1 MRRPCLLFA
10 ASDLLISICSLAFER
25 VASAVSHLGNMTQ
38 QVRVAFQYATLNVF
52 QSLSR
57 QQTTSQS
64 SSNIQPSSNLIA
76 PATFQAMQQPK
87 SPSVHRTATGSLRST
102 P

>member
-1 MRRPCLLFA
+1 MTP
-10 ASDLLISICSLAFER
+10 ISYLAFER
-25 VASAVSHLGNMTQ
+25 VASAVGHLGNMTQ

-57 QQTTSQS
+57 QQTSQS
-64 SSNIQPSSNLIA
+64 SSNIHSSSSNAIA
-76 PATFQAMQQPK
+76 LAPFQAGQQPK
-87 SPSVHRTATGSLRST
+87 SSSMHRPATGSLRTT

>member
-1 MRRPCLLFA
+1 MTP
-10 ASDLLISICSLAFER
+10 ISHLAFER
-25 VASAVSHLGNMTQ
+25 VASAVGHLGNMTQ

-57 QQTTSQS
+57 QQTSQS
-64 SSNIQPSSNLIA
+64 SSNIQSLSNAIVLA
-76 PATFQAMQQPK
+76 PFQTVQQPK
-87 SPSVHRTATGSLRST
+87 SSSMHRTATGSLRTT